1 MTTFTATSGDPEASR
16 SNRPTEN
23 AQSPLEFSS
32 STRETSVRS
41 SYSISKD
48 AKREFDTCF
57 CHSNF
62 LYGLLGSFP
71 SLKWSSKA
79 LSLTVIN
86 KEIYPNQSLMIKPL
100 NDWYKG
106 SNVATIIARYI
117 FDDYGDHSVIIG
129 RSIRSDEYIFIIE
142 NVSIIVIFP
151 WEYFNRGF
159 QSFCSSINYLYVYW
173 TKSSEFKR
181 TINISFSKIHYI
193 NIITFLIVYLM
204 DRSQYWIRSLLILST
219 VSNIQPIRI
228 LLHFFCRSSFPTAS
242 RWLVLDKSAS
252 VRGDFNKIQLVPS
265 EFSFRPS
272 MMRIYDVVVACWL

>member
-1 MTTFTATSGDPEASR
+1 
-16 SNRPTEN
+16 
-23 AQSPLEFSS
+23 
-32 STRETSVRS
+32 
-41 SYSISKD
+41 
-48 AKREFDTCF
+48 
-57 CHSNF
+57 
-62 LYGLLGSFP
+62 
-71 SLKWSSKA
+71 
-79 LSLTVIN
+79 
-86 KEIYPNQSLMIKPL
+86 MIKPL

-204 DRSQYWIRSLLILST
+204 DRSQY
-219 VSNIQPIRI
+219 
-228 LLHFFCRSSFPTAS
+228 
-242 RWLVLDKSAS
+242 
-252 VRGDFNKIQLVPS
+252 
-265 EFSFRPS
+265 
-272 MMRIYDVVVACWL
+272 